1 MWVHPVP
8 MALRAMPLT
17 EGDEELVAAAR
28 RVIGD
33 NYEHGRH
40 HIGAA
45 VRMLDGRVFVGVH
58 VEAYV
63 GRIALCAEAV
73 ALGAALSAGARGV
86 ETVVAVAHPD
96 AHESGGEAW
105 VVAPCGMCRE
115 LISDFGPGAWVI
127 MPSGGGSLEKVGVLD
142 LLPAKYSRE
151 RPE

>member
-1 MWVHPVP
+1 MSLRTR
-8 MALRAMPLT
+8 ALTAD
-17 EGDEELVAAAR
+17 DERLVTAAR

-45 VRMLDGRVFVGVH
+45 VRMRDGRVFAGIH

-86 ETVVAVAHPD
+86 ETVVAVAYP
-96 AHESGGEAW
+96 SGGEPGSEAP
-105 VVAPCGMCRE
+105 VVSPCGMCRE
-115 LISDFGPGAWVI
+115 LISDFGLDAWVI
-127 MPSGGGSLEKVGVLD
+127 IPSAGGVPRKVAVLD
-142 LLPAKYSRE
+142 LLPAKYARE
-151 RPE
+151 DASS